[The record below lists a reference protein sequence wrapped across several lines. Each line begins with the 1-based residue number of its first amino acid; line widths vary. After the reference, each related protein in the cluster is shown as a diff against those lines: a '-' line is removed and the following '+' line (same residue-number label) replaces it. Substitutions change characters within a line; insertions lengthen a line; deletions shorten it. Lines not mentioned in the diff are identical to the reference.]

1 MTEPL
6 RCAFPGPVATWIS
19 FITCRAW
26 LRPRDGKGIPLDT
39 CFGQQ
44 AAVGN
49 PTPLCPA
56 CYYFAL
62 LMLSAEEYFGSET
75 LAEVV
80 CRDYG
85 QKVIEP

>member
-1 MTEPL
+1 
-6 RCAFPGPVATWIS
+6 
-19 FITCRAW
+19 
-26 LRPRDGKGIPLDT
+26 LDS

-44 AAVGN
+44 AAVSN